1 MEDSER
7 LEILHPTYVSAP
19 AGWGSDE
26 DERNNGPAHRT
37 SRAWSTLSGEL
48 PSITRTPSY
57 AKDTASSIRKK
68 PRRNSGQRISGEGLV
83 SDVEGDEP
91 GGFGIKG
98 KSACF
103 ISMRLK
109 TLPVAVTATAM
120 HSVSNNSVTSPR
132 TSAGFGMDCVPSS
145 GQGLKGSLPA
155 SMPPLLPVFG
165 GFKDGGDRLAP
176 QLSVSTCSRLQYLY
190 LRGNLLRGLWDT
202 RCTPNLV
209 VLDVSEN
216 ELESLDGVEHLER
229 LQHLYVN
236 SNALSSIAEV
246 PTLPKLNILS
256 LSCNCI
262 RSLDGMQQQPSLEL
276 LSLSDNEIPSLA
288 GLNACPS
295 LNSLRLSGNPISRL
309 SGYRLAVLLSAAA
322 CGMLELAKVDGKPFE
337 DIELSQTACLG
348 WSQRLSALY
357 GWVPGNIF
365 YVHRT
370 LIPRFH
376 AFLWNATL
384 TCNRCIFY
392 IL

>member
-1 MEDSER
+1 
-7 LEILHPTYVSAP
+7 
-19 AGWGSDE
+19 
-26 DERNNGPAHRT
+26 
-37 SRAWSTLSGEL
+37 
-48 PSITRTPSY
+48 
-57 AKDTASSIRKK
+57 
-68 PRRNSGQRISGEGLV
+68 
-83 SDVEGDEP
+83 
-91 GGFGIKG
+91 
-98 KSACF
+98 
-103 ISMRLK
+103 
-109 TLPVAVTATAM
+109 
-120 HSVSNNSVTSPR
+120 
-132 TSAGFGMDCVPSS
+132 
-145 GQGLKGSLPA
+145 
-155 SMPPLLPVFG
+155 
-165 GFKDGGDRLAP
+165 
-176 QLSVSTCSRLQYLY
+176 
-190 LRGNLLRGLWDT
+190 
-202 RCTPNLV
+202 
-209 VLDVSEN
+209 VSEN

-295 LNSLRLSGNPISRL
+295 LISLRLSGNPISRL

-322 CGMLELAKVDGKPFE
+322 CGMLELAKVDGKSFE
-337 DIELSQTACLG
+337 DIELAQTACLG

-365 YVHRT
+365 FHPN
-370 LIPRFH
+370 LITQFH

-384 TCNRCIFY
+384 TWNRYIFY